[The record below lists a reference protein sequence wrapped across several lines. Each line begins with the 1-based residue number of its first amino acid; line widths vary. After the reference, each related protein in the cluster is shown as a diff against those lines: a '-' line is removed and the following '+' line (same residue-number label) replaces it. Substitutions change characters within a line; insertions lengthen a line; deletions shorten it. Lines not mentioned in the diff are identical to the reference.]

1 MRHGSICLPRSHL
14 CDILKNLMHLSRVLI
29 LFVLLAVAARYANAQ
44 VLTNTWSLAGGGLN
58 PTNYGGNFRPSVLA
72 SDTGSTGTATIGMSG
87 LSPTSGG
94 LGSTA
99 LGAYGGIYSFFSSG
113 LALNL
118 QVTNVSSG
126 IVDMT
131 FGFLGG
137 GGSPV
142 LTYSNSSLSL
152 NFNAGNTAVASSSFS
167 AVPGIVVDSPIGE
180 QELTAYTWRWTN
192 LSLLG
197 SSSMFSI
204 AWTAP
209 RQHAFITDIVVT
221 QTVPEPSVFAL
232 LVIGAAGLWFL
243 RNRTRNQ

>member
-1 MRHGSICLPRSHL
+1 
-14 CDILKNLMHLSRVLI
+14 
-29 LFVLLAVAARYANAQ
+29 
-44 VLTNTWSLAGGGLN
+44 
-58 PTNYGGNFRPSVLA
+58 
-72 SDTGSTGTATIGMSG
+72 MSG

-126 IVDMT
+126 IVNMT

-209 RQHAFITDIVVT
+209 RQHAFITDIIVT
-221 QTVPEPSVFAL
+221 QAVPEPSVFAL
-232 LVIGAAGLWFL
+232 LSMGAAGLWFL
-243 RNRTRNQ
+243 RKKTRSY

>member
-180 QELTAYTWRWTN
+180 QELTAYIWRWTN

>member
-1 MRHGSICLPRSHL
+1 
-14 CDILKNLMHLSRVLI
+14 MHLSRVLI
-29 LFVLLAVAARYANAQ
+29 LFVLLAVAAPYANAQ

-87 LSPTSGG
+87 LTSGG
-94 LGSTA
+94 LGSAT

-118 QVTNVSSG
+118 QVTNVTSG
-126 IVDMT
+126 ILGIT

-152 NFNAGNTAVASSSFS
+152 NFNVGNTAVASSSFS
-167 AVPGIVVDSPIGE
+167 AVPGIIVDSPIGE

-197 SSSMFSI
+197 NSSMFSI

-209 RQHAFITDIVVT
+209 RQHAFITDIIVT
-221 QTVPEPSVFAL
+221 QAVPEPSVFAL
-232 LVIGAAGLWFL
+232 LSMGAAGLWFL
-243 RNRTRNQ
+243 RKKTRSY

>member
-1 MRHGSICLPRSHL
+1 
-14 CDILKNLMHLSRVLI
+14 MHLSRAWI
-29 LFVLLAVAARYANAQ
+29 LFVILAVAAPCANAQ
-44 VLTNTWSLAGGGLN
+44 VLTNTWTLAGGGLN
-58 PTNYGGNFRPSVLA
+58 PTNSAGKFRPSVLA
-72 SDTGSTGTATIGMSG
+72 SDTGSPGTATIGMSG
-87 LSPTSGG
+87 LTSGG
-94 LGSTA
+94 LGSAT

-118 QVTNVSSG
+118 QVTNVTSG
-126 IVDMT
+126 ILGIT

-152 NFNAGNTAVASSSFS
+152 NFNVGNTAVASSSFS
-167 AVPGIVVDSPIGE
+167 AVPGIIVDSPIGE

-197 SSSMFSI
+197 NSSMFSI

-209 RQHAFITDIVVT
+209 RQHAFITDIIVT
-221 QTVPEPSVFAL
+221 QAIPEPSVFAL
-232 LVIGAAGLWFL
+232 LSMGAAGLWFL
-243 RNRTRNQ
+243 RKKTRN